1 LLEYLEP
8 NSGFDNNSCEIRVDS
23 GVVPGGIIS
32 QFYDPMISKLIAYS
46 PKSRSESI
54 EALNKALDNYVIKG
68 IKHNI
73 SFLSDVLR
81 HESFMNGETPT
92 DFIDKHYP
100 DGFSGVELSVKQC
113 TEIAAIAAKASFWR
127 GDVLQRPP
135 NSLHFVEE
143 GDEEEFQTIVCLGGM
158 FGSPY
163 LVEQA
168 EDVLKVT
175 PHDTDESHSVQ
186 VEGVEMGITF
196 PIMDAFVN
204 GEEKTFQISNEDNT
218 GSFSMTYEGAT
229 FDVIV
234 MSLKEYELCSHMK
247 EPRKLDTSNKILS
260 PMPGTLIS
268 YSVEVSLR

>member
-1 LLEYLEP
+1 
-8 NSGFDNNSCEIRVDS
+8 
-23 GVVPGGIIS
+23 
-32 QFYDPMISKLIAYS
+32 
-46 PKSRSESI
+46 
-54 EALNKALDNYVIKG
+54 
-68 IKHNI
+68 
-73 SFLSDVLR
+73 
-81 HESFMNGETPT
+81 MNGETPT

-135 NSLHFVEE
+135 NSLYFVEE

-268 YSVEVSLR
+268 YSVENGEHVIEDQDICIVEAMKMQNVIRAPRSGVIKKLHAKEGSSMMADEIIVEFEKND